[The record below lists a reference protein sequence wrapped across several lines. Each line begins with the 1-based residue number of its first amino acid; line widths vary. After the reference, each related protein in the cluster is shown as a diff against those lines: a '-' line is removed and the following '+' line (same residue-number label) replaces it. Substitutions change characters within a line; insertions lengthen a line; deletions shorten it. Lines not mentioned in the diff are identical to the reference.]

1 MAEYKLIYL
10 DFAALGEP
18 IRWVLKLAGKEFEE
32 ERIPFEEFSKHKSR
46 FPLGQVPI
54 LYENGAELTQ
64 STPIIS
70 YLCRKFGFV
79 SQDEF
84 INYRGAEIE
93 EIVTDARAPF
103 RGWMFNGDESKKTQ
117 LRQEFL
123 DNVVPMHFR
132 KISSL
137 LKDTAERN
145 KSEGKFIGGDKITMG
160 DLILTSYVMIFS
172 AGLQISPKDLL
183 QDFENI
189 LELHDAVI
197 ATKEIADW
205 LAVRPKTAL

>member
-18 IRWVLKLAGKEFEE
+18 IRWTLKLAGKEFEE
-32 ERIPFEEFSKHKSR
+32 ERIPIEEFKNHKSR

-54 LYENGAELTQ
+54 LYENGVELTQ

-70 YLCRKFGFV
+70 YLCRKFGFI

-84 INYRGAEIE
+84 INYRGAEIV

-103 RGWMFNGDESKKTQ
+103 RAWMFGTDETKNAQ
-117 LRQEFL
+117 LRQDFIDSVL
-123 DNVVPMHFR
+123 PMHFR

-137 LKDTAERN
+137 LKDTAGRN
-145 KSEGKFIGGDKITMG
+145 KNEGKFIGGDKITMG

-172 AGLQISPKDLL
+172 AGLQVPAKDLL

-189 LELHDAVI
+189 LELHNAVI